1 MVEEQPNL
9 VGLENRITAL
19 EIVFGQLK
27 EIKEQK
33 ERMARDA
40 SMAESSGSNRLG

>member
-1 MVEEQPNL
+1 MVENLPNL
-9 VGLENRITAL
+9 VALENRITAL

-33 ERMARDA
+33 ERMVRDA